1 MAAPMA
7 ASPTD
12 DRHLAVR
19 RRRLVALG
27 AIVAVVLVLGG
38 LIFAATRGPD
48 QEATVRAYADAWRK
62 SDYAAMYATT
72 SAATRTTVPSPQA
85 LAERFAEANKVA
97 TAVRWDVG
105 TPEDKGDGNFV
116 IPVSVR
122 TRAFGVVRGTVPINV
137 SEEGDTARINWRAE
151 DVFPGLR
158 AGEELSRTT
167 TMPPRADLL
176 ARDGTVLAAG
186 PERAGDA
193 GASAADIVGQLG
205 PIQAGDL
212 GRTEALGYPA
222 DAQVGQSGLERIL
235 DERLSGTPG
244 GTLRAGSRVL
254 ASSKPKKSQPV
265 RSTISPKV
273 QDAAVAALAG
283 RLGGVTAIDPRNGEI
298 LAAAGV
304 AFSALQPPG
313 STFKIITVSG
323 ALENDVTTVNAQF
336 PVETAATLSGVRL
349 ENSFGEACGGSLTVS
364 FAKSCNSVFAPL
376 GAKLGPEKLVK
387 TAEAFGFNQQLPI
400 AGPATPTIPAADQL
414 GDDLDVG
421 STAIGQGKVQ
431 ATALTMA
438 VVSASVGLGGRRP
451 TVTMEQGKW
460 RRAPTVKAV
469 SPTTARAVERMMEAV
484 VKPGGT
490 GTAAAISGVRVA
502 GKTGTAELRTVE
514 DCEPDLTDPDAPPCP
529 PANDPSNTTAW
540 FTAYAPAGKGL
551 PRVAVT
557 VMLIGAGHG
566 GDTAAPAAKPVLV
579 AALKS
584 TR

>member
-1 MAAPMA
+1 MARPT
-7 ASPTD
+7 TD
-12 DRHLAVR
+12 DRDRAVR

-27 AIVAVVLVLGG
+27 AIAAVVLILGG

-48 QEATVRAYADAWRK
+48 QEAVVRAYANAWRK
-62 SDYAAMYATT
+62 SDFTAMYAVT
-72 SAATRTTVPSPQA
+72 STATRNTVPNAQA
-85 LAERFAEANKVA
+85 LAERFAAATKVT
-97 TAVRWDVG
+97 TAVSWEIG
-105 TPEDKGDGNFV
+105 TPKDEGDGNFV
-116 IPVSVR
+116 IPVAVR
-122 TRAFGVVRGTVPINV
+122 TRAFGLIRGTVPINV

-167 TMPPRADLL
+167 VMPPRADLL

-186 PERAGDA
+186 PQRAGKA

-205 PIQAGDL
+205 PIQAADV
-212 GRTEALGYPA
+212 GRAEALGYPA

-244 GTLRAGSRVL
+244 GTLKAGTRVL
-254 ASSKPKKSQPV
+254 ATTTPRQAAPV
-265 RSTISPKV
+265 RSTISVSV
-273 QDAAVAALAG
+273 QEAAVTALAG
-283 RLGGVTAIDPRNGEI
+283 RLGGITAVDPRTGEI

-313 STFKIITVSG
+313 STFKIITASG
-323 ALENDVTTVNAQF
+323 ALEYNVTKFNAQF

-400 AGPATPTIPAADQL
+400 AGPATPTIPPADQL

-431 ATALTMA
+431 ATALTMDIVA
-438 VVSASVGLGGRRP
+438 ATIGLGGRRP
-451 TVTMEQGKW
+451 SVTMEHGKW
-460 RRAPTVKAV
+460 RRAPTTKAL
-469 SPTTARAVERMMEAV
+469 SPTTARQVEKLMEAV

-514 DCEPDLTDPDAPPCP
+514 DCQADPTDPEAPPCP
-529 PANDPSNTTAW
+529 PADDPSNTTAW

-551 PRVAVT
+551 PRASVA

-579 AALKS
+579 AALKA